1 MKIDRRQFIALS
13 SGALAV
19 SPVARVLGAQQVRP
33 PQPPGA
39 PGGTLPLPPTQI
51 PAQAPPPAVPK
62 FEDVRRNVGIF
73 TMRGGTIGWLVNK
86 DGVLAVDTQFPDTA
100 KVCVDGI
107 KQKAAG
113 RGLDLVINTHH
124 HADHTGG
131 NAVFRAEAKKLV
143 AQAGVP
149 ALQKEVA
156 AATPNSAAPVVA
168 DATFDK
174 AWGEKIGDERVTA
187 TFNGPGHTGA
197 DAIVHFER
205 AHVVHMGDLLF
216 VERHPRVD
224 RAAGASI
231 QNWMKILE
239 KVNKDFPA
247 DTIFIAGHAKDGLP
261 LTTDR
266 KALLR
271 FRDYFDAVLA
281 LTRKGIAAGQTKEA
295 LVATAALPGFEGYQG
310 GGALSLSGVLG
321 VAFDELTA
329 K

>member
-1 MKIDRRQFIALS
+1 MKLDRRQFMVLS

-19 SPVARVLGAQQVRP
+19 TPITRVFGAAQAP
-33 PQPPGA
+33 AQPPAQTPPA
-39 PGGTLPLPPTQI
+39 P
-51 PAQAPPPAVPK
+51 PPPAVPK
-62 FEDVRRNVGIF
+62 FEDVRRSVGIF

-86 DGVLAVDTQFPDTA
+86 DVALAIDTQFPDTA
-100 KVCVDGI
+100 KTCVEGL
-107 KQKAAG
+107 KQKAGG

-149 ALQKEVA
+149 ALQRQVA
-156 AATPNSAAPVVA
+156 AATPNTPPPVVA

-174 AWGEKIGDERVTA
+174 TWSEKVGDEKVTA

-216 VERHPRVD
+216 LERHPRVD

-239 KVNKDFPA
+239 KVAKDFPA

-261 LTTDR
+261 LTGDR
-266 KALLR
+266 KTLTR

-281 LTRKGIAAGQTKEA
+281 LTRKGIAQGQSKDA
-295 LVATAALPGFEGYQG
+295 LVATATLPGFEGYQG
-310 GGALSLSGVLG
+310 GGALTLAGVLG
-321 VAFDELTA
+321 VAYDELSA

>member
-1 MKIDRRQFIALS
+1 MKIDRRQFIAVS

-19 SPVARVLGAQQVRP
+19 APFARAIAG
-33 PQPPGA
+33 QP
-39 PGGTLPLPPTQI
+39 
-51 PAQAPPPAVPK
+51 PAQAPAQAAAPAAPPAVPK
-62 FEDVRRNVGIF
+62 FEDVRRNVGVF
-73 TMRGGTIGWLVNK
+73 TMRGGAIGWLVNK
-86 DGVLAVDTQFPDTA
+86 DAALAVDTQYPDTA
-100 KVCVDGI
+100 KVCLDGI
-107 KQKAAG
+107 KQKAGG

-124 HADHTGG
+124 HGDHTGG

-149 ALQKEVA
+149 ALQRQVA
-156 AATPNSAAPVVA
+156 SATPNSPAPVVA
-168 DATFDK
+168 DATF
-174 AWGEKIGDERVTA
+174 EKTWSEKFGDETVTA
-187 TFNGPGHTGA
+187 QFNGPGHTGA

-205 AHVVHMGDLLF
+205 AHVVHMGDLMF
-216 VERHPRVD
+216 HERHPRVD

-239 KVNKDFPA
+239 KVQKDMPA

-261 LTTDR
+261 VTVDG

-271 FRDYFDAVLA
+271 FRDYFDAVLT
-281 LTRKGIAAGQTKEA
+281 LTRKGIAQGQTKEA

-310 GGALSLSGVLG
+310 GGALSLAGVLG

>member
-1 MKIDRRQFIALS
+1 MVLS

-19 SPVARVLGAQQVRP
+19 TPITRVFGAAQAP
-33 PQPPGA
+33 AQPPAQTPPA
-39 PGGTLPLPPTQI
+39 P
-51 PAQAPPPAVPK
+51 PPPAVPK
-62 FEDVRRNVGIF
+62 FEDVRRSVGIF

-86 DGVLAVDTQFPDTA
+86 DVALAIDTQFPDTA
-100 KVCVDGI
+100 KTCVEGL
-107 KQKAAG
+107 KQKAGG

-149 ALQKEVA
+149 ALQRQVA
-156 AATPNSAAPVVA
+156 AATPNTPPPVVA

-174 AWGEKIGDERVTA
+174 TWSEKVGDEKVTA

-216 VERHPRVD
+216 LERHPRVD

-239 KVNKDFPA
+239 KVAKDFPA

-261 LTTDR
+261 LTGDR
-266 KALLR
+266 KTLTR

-281 LTRKGIAAGQTKEA
+281 LTRKGIAQGQSKDA
-295 LVATAALPGFEGYQG
+295 LVATATLPGFEGYQG
-310 GGALSLSGVLG
+310 GGALTLAGVLG
-321 VAFDELTA
+321 VAYDELSA